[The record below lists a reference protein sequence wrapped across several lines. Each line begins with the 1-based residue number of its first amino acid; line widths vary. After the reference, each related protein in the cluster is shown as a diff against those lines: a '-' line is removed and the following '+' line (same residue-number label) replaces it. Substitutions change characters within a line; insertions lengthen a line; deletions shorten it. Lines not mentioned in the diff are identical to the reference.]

1 MWMIRGR
8 AIAAVQQILETAS
21 FEVEEVG
28 EAADLSAMR
37 GDECLVVL
45 CSNDRAEIEAF
56 DRVKFQVQLEDS
68 AQECTKLLVTF
79 NEGVETS
86 RCARWGKRE
95 LAAYAGEA
103 TVASILGEEL
113 SIRLGTPGP
122 LTSEEVEEE
131 VPAEPPGPTLPH
143 LPIRI
148 TKERAGLLSGQEGTI
163 SCRFIPHW
171 YYHYVSS
178 GEKVFRDKVI
188 SFDAED
194 VGAISAI
201 NGIPTE
207 MDAGTVVE
215 AEIPAGSEV
224 LAPVMDKNEA
234 RDKIVDEVIELLTKG
249 VRVKQVSGDA
259 ILSEDRILKP
269 EKKDVRVEL
278 ALVYVPVWQIRGK
291 KIVEINAH
299 SGDILKEPM
308 DEGVELL

>member
-1 MWMIRGR
+1 MIRGR
-8 AIAAVQQILETAS
+8 ARAAVQQILETAS
-21 FEVEEVG
+21 FEVEDIG

-45 CSNDRAEIEAF
+45 CSNDRGEIEAF
-56 DRVKFQVQLEDS
+56 DRVKFQVQLEDG
-68 AQECTKLLVTF
+68 AQVCTKLLVTF
-79 NEGVETS
+79 NDSVETT

-103 TVASILGEEL
+103 VVASILGEDL
-113 SIRLGTPGP
+113 SIRLGAPGAAVA
-122 LTSEEVEEE
+122 EEEEE

-163 SCRFIPHW
+163 MCRFIPHW

-201 NGIPTE
+201 NGIATE

-224 LAPVMDKNEA
+224 LAPVMDKSEA
-234 RDKIVDEVIELLTKG
+234 RDKIVDEVIDLLTKG

-259 ILSEDRILKP
+259 ILSEDKILKP
-269 EKKDVRVEL
+269 ERKDVRVEL

-299 SGDILKEPM
+299 SGDVLKEPM